1 MKNYTYYGRG
11 PVENY
16 ADRKAGQF
24 IEQYKSTVADQFVNF
39 PKPQDMGNHEDV
51 RWCALTDKAGKGAL
65 FVATN
70 RLFYFCFAIFR
81 TRYDIGRTSSS
92 VTEGR

>member
-1 MKNYTYYGRG
+1 MIVPQRYENYTYYGRG

-39 PKPQDMGNHEDV
+39 PKPQDMG
-51 RWCALTDKAGKGAL
+51 
-65 FVATN
+65 
-70 RLFYFCFAIFR
+70 
-81 TRYDIGRTSSS
+81 
-92 VTEGR
+92 